1 MDLRTKAKLD
11 TVTVYD
17 LMNNNFYIPDYQRGY
32 RWTKS
37 EVEKLLSDLED
48 FFSNNITGDEFYCMQ
63 PLVVFFNKKENAWEV
78 IDGQQR
84 LTTLYLILNQQR
96 DLLERIYPGMH
107 LFNISYQS
115 RPGSKAF
122 LAKIDES
129 QKDDNIDYYHMYN
142 AYQVVGS
149 FLNNEANLG
158 AWRFVDSIVNAN
170 NTATRPSVKFIWY
183 DVTEEI
189 ESKNISSEDKF
200 SDLNIGKIGLTNA
213 ELIKALFLNHVGG
226 DESEA
231 LRIAS
236 EWDIIEHSLQDG
248 AFWSFIYGK
257 DDGRY
262 ATRIEFL
269 FDIIQDKQPTEQN
282 DYFTFDKYAEDIK
295 RLVGEL
301 KDNNP
306 KVIRPEKTVVKNLWK
321 CVSDKYHLYKG
332 WFENKELYHI
342 IGYLRYKKNDKKA
355 IGIKVIEELYADPTV
370 ADVCDFY
377 NQLKS
382 KALED
387 VADVDIRDLNYHEN
401 RDHKIIF
408 DILTLFNILSIIE
421 CEKEDV
427 RFSFDEFYNH
437 FWDIEHVRSQA
448 PKDVDGEGRQDW
460 VACNIEYFSGVNY
473 KQCEL
478 DSSGKKKYKYIE
490 DFELY
495 KKDVSAASGKGNEV
509 IPGYTAEK
517 ICGELLELFFT
528 KTDITKSTIYDVLYK
543 QVFKQD
549 SSFKYEDNI
558 GNLVLLDQ
566 GTNRGYKNAFYPV
579 KRKWINRRER
589 EGIYI
594 LPCTK
599 NVFSKNYSSVFLD
612 LMNWNNDDAEAY
624 MSEIERV
631 VCNG

>member
-1 MDLRTKAKLD
+1 MDLKKKSKLD
-11 TVTVYD
+11 IVTVYD

-32 RWTKS
+32 RWTNL

-48 FFSNNITGDEFYCMQ
+48 FFSNNTTGDAFYCMQ
-63 PLVVFFNKKENAWEV
+63 PLVVFFNKEQNAWEV

-96 DLLERIYPGMH
+96 DLLERIYTGMQ
-107 LFNISYQS
+107 LFNLSYQS
-115 RPGSKAF
+115 RPDSQVY
-122 LAKIDES
+122 LSKIDAS

-142 AYQVVGS
+142 ASQVIQN
-149 FLNNEANLG
+149 FLDNEASLG

-170 NTATRPSVKFIWY
+170 NNATRPSVNFIWY

-189 ESKNISSEDKF
+189 ESKNISSEEKF

-213 ELIKALFLNHVGG
+213 ELIKALFLNHVGN

-231 LRIAS
+231 LRISS
-236 EWDIIEHSLQDG
+236 EWDSIEHYLQDDT
-248 AFWSFIYGK
+248 FWSYIYGK
-257 DDGRY
+257 DDGKY

-269 FDIIQDKQPTEQN
+269 FDIIQNKQPTEQN
-282 DYFTFDKYAEDIK
+282 DYYTFDKYTKEIK
-295 RLVGEL
+295 TLAKSL
-301 KDNNP
+301 KSNNP
-306 KVIRPEKTVVKNLWK
+306 YVNYPEKVIVKELWK
-321 CVSDKYHLYKG
+321 DVSDKFYLYKG

-342 IGYLRYKKNDKKA
+342 IGYLRYKKADKRA
-355 IGIKVIEELYADPTV
+355 IDIKSIEEIYVDPNV
-370 ADVCDFY
+370 EDVNSFY
-377 NQLKS
+377 MQLKS

-387 VADVDIRDLNYHEN
+387 AAEVDMRNLNYHEN
-401 RDHKIIF
+401 RDHKKIF
-408 DILTLFNILSIIE
+408 DILLLFNILSIIE
-421 CEKEDV
+421 CEKENV

-437 FWDIEHVRSQA
+437 SWDIEHVRSQT
-448 PKDVDGEGRQDW
+448 PKEVDGEGRQDW
-460 VACNIEYFSGVNY
+460 ITSNIEYFSGVDY
-473 KQCEL
+473 KHCEL

-490 DFELY
+490 NFELY
-495 KKDVSAASGKGNEV
+495 KNDVLAASNKDVEV
-509 IPGYTAEK
+509 ITGFTVAK
-517 ICGELLELFFT
+517 ICNGLLELFIT
-528 KTDITKSTIYDVLYK
+528 KEDITRSAVYDVLYN
-543 QVFKQD
+543 QVFRQD
-549 SSFKYEDNI
+549 SSFKYEDSI

-566 GTNRGYKNAFYPV
+566 GTNRGYKNAFFPV

-599 NVFSKNYSSVFLD
+599 NVFSKNYSNVIFD

-624 MSEIERV
+624 MSEIERI

>member
-1 MDLRTKAKLD
+1 M
-11 TVTVYD
+11 
-17 LMNNNFYIPDYQRGY
+17 F
-32 RWTKS
+32 
-37 EVEKLLSDLED
+37 
-48 FFSNNITGDEFYCMQ
+48 
-63 PLVVFFNKKENAWEV
+63 
-78 IDGQQR
+78 
-84 LTTLYLILNQQR
+84 
-96 DLLERIYPGMH
+96 
-107 LFNISYQS
+107 
-115 RPGSKAF
+115 
-122 LAKIDES
+122 
-129 QKDDNIDYYHMYN
+129 
-142 AYQVVGS
+142 
-149 FLNNEANLG
+149 
-158 AWRFVDSIVNAN
+158 
-170 NTATRPSVKFIWY
+170 
-183 DVTEEI
+183 
-189 ESKNISSEDKF
+189 
-200 SDLNIGKIGLTNA
+200 
-213 ELIKALFLNHVGG
+213 
-226 DESEA
+226 
-231 LRIAS
+231 
-236 EWDIIEHSLQDG
+236 
-248 AFWSFIYGK
+248 
-257 DDGRY
+257 
-262 ATRIEFL
+262 
-269 FDIIQDKQPTEQN
+269 
-282 DYFTFDKYAEDIK
+282 
-295 RLVGEL
+295 
-301 KDNNP
+301 
-306 KVIRPEKTVVKNLWK
+306 
-321 CVSDKYHLYKG
+321 
-332 WFENKELYHI
+332 
-342 IGYLRYKKNDKKA
+342 
-355 IGIKVIEELYADPTV
+355 YADPAV

-377 NQLKS
+377 YQLQS

-401 RDHKIIF
+401 RDHKKVF

-427 RFSFDEFYNH
+427 RFSFDEFYKNS
-437 FWDIEHVRSQA
+437 WDIEHVRSQT

-460 VACNIEYFSGVNY
+460 IACNIEYFTGVNY
-473 KQCEL
+473 KHCEL

-517 ICGELLELFFT
+517 ICGELLELFLT